1 MLKRKQSK
9 PAAALCRSQAGFTM
23 PELLLSA
30 LLASTVM
37 AAFYSVYRVQIHT
50 VKLQENRLDAQD
62 YARAT
67 LDMIVREIRNA
78 AFNPQGAVSG
88 TALGTGCAGALL
100 PGAPGVLAA
109 DGKTFSFTTDSRG
122 NSVSSPP
129 DGSCDDPDEQM
140 TYVYDTS
147 GCPAGLGNI
156 TRNGES
162 LTDCNVKSFDLR
174 YFRQDGT
181 EIARPVT
188 AVDLPNIQRV
198 LVAVTIES
206 LNGDAQFGGP
216 MVATMTSNADL
227 RNRGLSS

>member
-1 MLKRKQSK
+1 MLKRRQSK
-9 PAAALCRSQAGFTM
+9 IAGALCRSQAGFTM
-23 PELLLSA
+23 PELLISA

-50 VKLQENRLDAQD
+50 VKLQENRLDAQE
-62 YARAT
+62 YARST

-109 DGKTFSFTTDSRG
+109 DATTFTFTADFRG

-129 DGSCDDPDEQM
+129 DGSCDDPDEQI
-140 TYVYDTS
+140 TYAYNN
-147 GCPAGLGNI
+147 CPTGLGDI

-162 LTDCNVKSFDLR
+162 LTDCNVKGLDLR

-198 LVAVTIES
+198 LVTVTIQS